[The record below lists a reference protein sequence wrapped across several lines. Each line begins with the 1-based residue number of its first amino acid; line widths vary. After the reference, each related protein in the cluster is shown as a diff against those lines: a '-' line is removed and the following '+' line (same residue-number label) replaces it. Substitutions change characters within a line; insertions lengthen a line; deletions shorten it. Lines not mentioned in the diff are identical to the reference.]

1 MKNKNDITSI
11 ILSFPS
17 GKSKELKNYQIGTIP
32 QKGDILQWNGVKYP
46 ILEIIFHQKEG
57 FAPYIELK
65 TDYSDCIENDYAED
79 TVSKDYVGLKK
90 DIFSWGKYPQNPE
103 HICMYCGRE
112 GSANPSDYGL
122 HFNDEDVFG
131 NKYVCPLCDGMITQ
145 SNRMFK
151 SVLEE
156 LQNNNKSSA
165 KAILETTISHLSKI
179 RDTL

>member
-1 MKNKNDITSI
+1 MIKNKTITI
-11 ILSFPS
+11 ILSFPN
-17 GKSKELKNYQIGTIP
+17 GKSKELKNYQIGTTP
-32 QKGDILQWNGVKYP
+32 KKGDVLQWNGVKYP
-46 ILEIIFHQKEG
+46 ILEVIFHQKEG

-112 GSANPSDYGL
+112 GSTNPSDYGL

-131 NKYVCPLCDGMITQ
+131 NKYVCPLCDEMITQ

-165 KAILETTISHLSKI
+165 KAILETTISNLSKI

>member
-1 MKNKNDITSI
+1 MKNKNDVTSI
-11 ILSFPS
+11 ILSFPNRE
-17 GKSKELKNYQIGTIP
+17 SKELKNYQIGTIP

-57 FAPYIELK
+57 FSPYIELK
-65 TDYSDCIENDYAED
+65 TDYSDCVENDYAED
-79 TVSKDYVGLKK
+79 TVSKDYIGLKK
-90 DIFSWGKYPQNPE
+90 DIFSWGKYPRNPK

-112 GSANPSDYGL
+112 GSGNPSDYGL

-131 NKYVCPLCDGMITQ
+131 DKYACSLCDGMITQ

-151 SVLEE
+151 NVLNE
-156 LQNNNKSSA
+156 LQNDNKSSA
-165 KAILETTISHLSKI
+165 KATLDTVILHLSKI